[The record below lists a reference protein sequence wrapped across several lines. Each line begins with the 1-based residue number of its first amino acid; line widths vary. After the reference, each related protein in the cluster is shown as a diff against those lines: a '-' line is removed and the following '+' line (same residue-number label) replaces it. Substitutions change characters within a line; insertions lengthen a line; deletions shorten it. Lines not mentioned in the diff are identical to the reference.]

1 MNLKESFRYQN
12 FLDTMMRT
20 ASASIQQRDHC
31 LKVTKTHLRNKA
43 NSDATDIVE
52 NVEDEAFFPNDV
64 VIAFMSWLV
73 EEREKLTLAIGIAK
87 SSIGFDIDSAI
98 ETNKFRQTVNSSI
111 KGMLRFTPTKR
122 IEQGRDYK
130 FNVEGN
136 QTPYIY
142 EIEVVS
148 EEAYDKVKSK
158 TLMREMISKA
168 DEVSAAI
175 DAAMINTKVRYDPLF
190 DVNETFDDVMAD
202 FSVKVLNL
210 NIEE

>member
-12 FLDTMMRT
+12 FLDMMMRA

-43 NSDATDIVE
+43 NPDASDVTETVE
-52 NVEDEAFFPNDV
+52 GEVFFANDDV
-64 VIAFMSWLV
+64 VAFMAWLV
-73 EEREKLTLAIGIAK
+73 QEREKLTTAIGAAK
-87 SSIGFDIDSAI
+87 ASIGFDIDAAI
-98 ETNKFRQTVNSSI
+98 ETNKFRQTVNGSI
-111 KGMLRFTPTKR
+111 KNMLRYTPTKR
-122 IEQGRDYK
+122 VEQGRDYK

-148 EEAYDKVKSK
+148 EEAYDKTGAK

-175 DAAMINTKVRYDPLF
+175 DAAMINTKVEYEPVF
-190 DVNETFDDVMAD
+190 DVNETFDDVMTD
-202 FSVKVLNL
+202 FLKEVLKV
-210 NIEE
+210 ED

>member
-12 FLDTMMRT
+12 FLDMMMRA

-31 LKVTKTHLRNKA
+31 LKVTKTHLRSKA
-43 NSDATDIVE
+43 NPDASDVTETVE
-52 NVEDEAFFPNDV
+52 GEVFFANDDV
-64 VIAFMSWLV
+64 VAFMAWLV
-73 EEREKLTLAIGIAK
+73 KEREKLTTAIGAAK
-87 SSIGFDIDSAI
+87 ASIGFDIDAAI
-98 ETNKFRQTVNSSI
+98 ETNKVRQTVNGSI
-111 KGMLRFTPTKR
+111 KNMLRYTPTKR
-122 IEQGRDYK
+122 VEQGRDYK

-148 EEAYDKVKSK
+148 EEAYDKTGAK

-175 DAAMINTKVRYDPLF
+175 DAAMINTKVDYEPVF
-190 DVNETFDDVMAD
+190 DVNETFDDVMTD
-202 FSVKVLNL
+202 FLEKVLKV
-210 NIEE
+210 ED

>member
-12 FLDTMMRT
+12 FLDMMMRD

-31 LKVTKTHLRNKA
+31 LKVTKTHLRSKA
-43 NSDATDIVE
+43 NPDASDVTETVE
-52 NVEDEAFFPNDV
+52 GEVFFANDDV
-64 VIAFMSWLV
+64 VAFMAWLV
-73 EEREKLTLAIGIAK
+73 KEREKLTTAIGSAK
-87 SSIGFDIDSAI
+87 ASIGFDIDAAI
-98 ETNKFRQTVNSSI
+98 ETNKFRQTVNHSI
-111 KGMLRFTPTKR
+111 KSMLRYAPTKR
-122 IEQGRDYK
+122 VEQGRDYK

-148 EEAYDKVKSK
+148 EEAYDKTGAK

-175 DAAMINTKVRYDPLF
+175 DAAMINTKVAYEPVF
-190 DVNETFDDVMAD
+190 DVNETFDDVMTD
-202 FSVKVLNL
+202 FIAKVLKV
-210 NIEE
+210 ED

>member
-12 FLDTMMRT
+12 FLDMMMRA

-31 LKVTKTHLRNKA
+31 LKVTKTHLRSKA
-43 NSDATDIVE
+43 NPDASDVTETVE
-52 NVEDEAFFPNDV
+52 GEVFFANDDV
-64 VIAFMSWLV
+64 VAFMAWLV
-73 EEREKLTLAIGIAK
+73 KEREKLTAAIGAAK
-87 SSIGFDIDSAI
+87 ASIGFDIDAAI
-98 ETNKFRQTVNSSI
+98 ETNKFRQTVNGSI
-111 KGMLRFTPTKR
+111 KNMLRYTPTKR
-122 IEQGRDYK
+122 VEQGRDYK

-148 EEAYDKVKSK
+148 EEAYDKTGAK

-175 DAAMINTKVRYDPLF
+175 DAAMINTKVDYEPVF
-190 DVNETFDDVMAD
+190 DVNETFDDVMTD
-202 FSVKVLNL
+202 FLAKVLKV
-210 NIEE
+210 ED

>member
-12 FLDTMMRT
+12 FLDMMMRA

-31 LKVTKTHLRNKA
+31 LKVTKTHLRSKA
-43 NSDATDIVE
+43 NPDASDVTETVE
-52 NVEDEAFFPNDV
+52 GEVFFANDDV
-64 VIAFMSWLV
+64 VAFMAWLV
-73 EEREKLTLAIGIAK
+73 KEREKLTTAIGAAK
-87 SSIGFDIDSAI
+87 DSIGFDIDAAI
-98 ETNKFRQTVNSSI
+98 ETNKFRQTVNGSI
-111 KGMLRFTPTKR
+111 KNMLRYTPTKR
-122 IEQGRDYK
+122 VEQGRDYK

-148 EEAYDKVKSK
+148 EEAYDKTGAK

-175 DAAMINTKVRYDPLF
+175 DAAMINTKVDYEPVF
-190 DVNETFDDVMAD
+190 DVNETFEDVMTD
-202 FSVKVLNL
+202 FLAKVLKV
-210 NIEE
+210 ED

>member
-12 FLDTMMRT
+12 FLDMMMRA

-31 LKVTKTHLRNKA
+31 LKVTKTHLRSKA
-43 NSDATDIVE
+43 NPDASDVTETVE
-52 NVEDEAFFPNDV
+52 GEVFFANDDV
-64 VIAFMSWLV
+64 VAFMAWLV
-73 EEREKLTLAIGIAK
+73 KEREKLTTAIGAAK
-87 SSIGFDIDSAI
+87 ASIGFDIDAAI
-98 ETNKFRQTVNSSI
+98 ETNKFRQTVNGSI
-111 KGMLRFTPTKR
+111 KNMLRYTPTKR
-122 IEQGRDYK
+122 VEQGRDYK

-148 EEAYDKVKSK
+148 EEAYDKTGAK

-175 DAAMINTKVRYDPLF
+175 DAAMINTKVDYEPVF
-190 DVNETFDDVMAD
+190 DVNETFDDVMTD
-202 FSVKVLNL
+202 FLAKVLKV
-210 NIEE
+210 EG

>member
-12 FLDTMMRT
+12 FLDMMMRA

-31 LKVTKTHLRNKA
+31 LKVTKTHLRSKA
-43 NSDATDIVE
+43 NPDASDVTETVE
-52 NVEDEAFFPNDV
+52 GEVFFANDDV
-64 VIAFMSWLV
+64 VAFMAWLV
-73 EEREKLTLAIGIAK
+73 QEREKLTTAIGAAK
-87 SSIGFDIDSAI
+87 ASIGFDIDAAI
-98 ETNKFRQTVNSSI
+98 ETNKFRQTVNGSI
-111 KGMLRFTPTKR
+111 KNMLRYTPTKR
-122 IEQGRDYK
+122 VEQGRDYK

-148 EEAYDKVKSK
+148 EEAYDKTGAK

-175 DAAMINTKVRYDPLF
+175 DAAMINTKVDYEPVF
-190 DVNETFDDVMAD
+190 DVNETFDDVMTD
-202 FSVKVLNL
+202 FLAKVLKV
-210 NIEE
+210 ED

>member
-12 FLDTMMRT
+12 FLDMMMRA

-43 NSDATDIVE
+43 NPDASDVTETVE
-52 NVEDEAFFPNDV
+52 GEVFFANDDV
-64 VIAFMSWLV
+64 VAFMAWLV
-73 EEREKLTLAIGIAK
+73 QEREKLTTAIGAAK
-87 SSIGFDIDSAI
+87 ASIGFDIDAAI
-98 ETNKFRQTVNSSI
+98 ETNKFRQTVNGSI
-111 KGMLRFTPTKR
+111 KNMLRYTPTKR
-122 IEQGRDYK
+122 VEQGRDYK

-148 EEAYDKVKSK
+148 EEAYDKTGAK

-175 DAAMINTKVRYDPLF
+175 DAAMINTKVEYEPVF
-190 DVNETFDDVMAD
+190 DVNETFDDVMTD
-202 FSVKVLNL
+202 FLEKVLKV
-210 NIEE
+210 ED

>member
-12 FLDTMMRT
+12 FLDMMMRA

-31 LKVTKTHLRNKA
+31 LKVTKTHLRSKA
-43 NSDATDIVE
+43 NPDASDVTETVE
-52 NVEDEAFFPNDV
+52 GEVFFANDDV
-64 VIAFMSWLV
+64 VAFMAWLV
-73 EEREKLTLAIGIAK
+73 KEREKLTTAIGAAK
-87 SSIGFDIDSAI
+87 AAIGFDIDAAI
-98 ETNKFRQTVNSSI
+98 ETNKFRQTVNGSI
-111 KGMLRFTPTKR
+111 KNMLRYTPTKR
-122 IEQGRDYK
+122 VEQGRDYK

-148 EEAYDKVKSK
+148 EEAYDKTGAK

-175 DAAMINTKVRYDPLF
+175 DAAMINTKVDYEPVF
-190 DVNETFDDVMAD
+190 DVNETFDDVMTD
-202 FSVKVLNL
+202 FLAKVLKV
-210 NIEE
+210 ED

>member
-12 FLDTMMRT
+12 FLDMMMRA

-31 LKVTKTHLRNKA
+31 LKVTKTHLRSKA
-43 NSDATDIVE
+43 NPDASDVTETVE
-52 NVEDEAFFPNDV
+52 GEVFFANDDV
-64 VIAFMSWLV
+64 VAFMAWLV
-73 EEREKLTLAIGIAK
+73 KEREKLTTAVGAAK
-87 SSIGFDIDSAI
+87 ASIGFDIDAAI
-98 ETNKFRQTVNSSI
+98 ETNKFRQTVNGSI
-111 KGMLRFTPTKR
+111 KNMLRYTPTKR
-122 IEQGRDYK
+122 VEQGRDYK

-148 EEAYDKVKSK
+148 EEAYDKTGAK

-175 DAAMINTKVRYDPLF
+175 DAAMINTKVDYEPVF
-190 DVNETFDDVMAD
+190 DVNETFDDVMTD
-202 FSVKVLNL
+202 FLAKVLKV
-210 NIEE
+210 ED

>member
-12 FLDTMMRT
+12 FLDMMMRA

-31 LKVTKTHLRNKA
+31 LKVTKTHLRSKA
-43 NSDATDIVE
+43 NPDASDVTETVE
-52 NVEDEAFFPNDV
+52 GEVFFANDDV
-64 VIAFMSWLV
+64 VAFMAWLV
-73 EEREKLTLAIGIAK
+73 KEREKLTTAIGAAK
-87 SSIGFDIDSAI
+87 ASIGFDIDAAI

-111 KGMLRFTPTKR
+111 KSMLRYTPTKR
-122 IEQGRDYK
+122 VEQGRDYK

-148 EEAYDKVKSK
+148 EETYDKTGAK

-175 DAAMINTKVRYDPLF
+175 DAAMINTKVDYEPVF
-190 DVNETFDDVMAD
+190 DVNETFDDVMTD
-202 FSVKVLNL
+202 FLAKVLKV
-210 NIEE
+210 ED

>member
-12 FLDTMMRT
+12 FLDMMMRA

-43 NSDATDIVE
+43 NPDASDVIETVE
-52 NVEDEAFFPNDV
+52 GEVFFANDDV
-64 VIAFMSWLV
+64 VAFMTWLV
-73 EEREKLTLAIGIAK
+73 KERDKLTTAIGAAK
-87 SSIGFDIDSAI
+87 ASIGFDIDAAI

-111 KGMLRFTPTKR
+111 KSMLRYTPTKR
-122 IEQGRDYK
+122 VEQGRDYK

-148 EEAYDKVKSK
+148 EEAYDKTGAK

-175 DAAMINTKVRYDPLF
+175 DAAMINTKVDYEPVF
-190 DVNETFDDVMAD
+190 DVNETFDDVMTD
-202 FSVKVLNL
+202 FIAKVLKV
-210 NIEE
+210 ED

>member
-12 FLDTMMRT
+12 FLDMMMRA

-31 LKVTKTHLRNKA
+31 LKVTKTHLRSKA
-43 NSDATDIVE
+43 NPDASDVTETVE
-52 NVEDEAFFPNDV
+52 GEVFFANDDV
-64 VIAFMSWLV
+64 VAFMAWLV
-73 EEREKLTLAIGIAK
+73 KEREKLTTAIGAAK
-87 SSIGFDIDSAI
+87 GSIGFDIDAAI
-98 ETNKFRQTVNSSI
+98 ETNKFRQTVNGSI
-111 KGMLRFTPTKR
+111 KNMLRYTPTKR
-122 IEQGRDYK
+122 VEQGRDYK

-148 EEAYDKVKSK
+148 EEAYDKTGAK

-175 DAAMINTKVRYDPLF
+175 DAAMINTKVDYEPVF
-190 DVNETFDDVMAD
+190 DVNETFDDVMTD
-202 FSVKVLNL
+202 FLAKVLKV
-210 NIEE
+210 ED

>member
-12 FLDTMMRT
+12 FLDMMMRA

-31 LKVTKTHLRNKA
+31 LKVTKTHLRSKA
-43 NSDATDIVE
+43 NPDASDVTETVE
-52 NVEDEAFFPNDV
+52 GEVFFANDNVV
-64 VIAFMSWLV
+64 AFMAWLV
-73 EEREKLTLAIGIAK
+73 KEREKLTTAIGAAK
-87 SSIGFDIDSAI
+87 ASIGFDIDAAI
-98 ETNKFRQTVNSSI
+98 ETNKFRQTVNGSI
-111 KGMLRFTPTKR
+111 KNMLRYTPTKR
-122 IEQGRDYK
+122 VEQGRDYK

-148 EEAYDKVKSK
+148 EEAYDKTGAK

-175 DAAMINTKVRYDPLF
+175 DAAMINTKVDYEPVF
-190 DVNETFDDVMAD
+190 DVNETFDDVMTD
-202 FSVKVLNL
+202 FLAKVLKV
-210 NIEE
+210 EG

>member
-12 FLDTMMRT
+12 FLDMMMRA

-43 NSDATDIVE
+43 NPDASDVTETVE
-52 NVEDEAFFPNDV
+52 GEVFFANDDV
-64 VIAFMSWLV
+64 VAFMAWLV
-73 EEREKLTLAIGIAK
+73 REREKLTTAIGAAK
-87 SSIGFDIDSAI
+87 DSIGFDIDAAI
-98 ETNKFRQTVNSSI
+98 ETNKFRQTVNGSI
-111 KGMLRFTPTKR
+111 KNMLRYTPTKR
-122 IEQGRDYK
+122 VEQGRDYK

-148 EEAYDKVKSK
+148 EEAYDKTGAK

-175 DAAMINTKVRYDPLF
+175 DAAMINTKVDYEPVF
-190 DVNETFDDVMAD
+190 DVNETFDDVMTD
-202 FSVKVLNL
+202 FLEKVLKV
-210 NIEE
+210 ED

>member
-12 FLDTMMRT
+12 FLDMMMRA

-31 LKVTKTHLRNKA
+31 LKVTKTHLRSKA
-43 NSDATDIVE
+43 NPDASDVTETVE
-52 NVEDEAFFPNDV
+52 GEVFFANDDV
-64 VIAFMSWLV
+64 VAFMAWLV
-73 EEREKLTLAIGIAK
+73 KEREKLTTAIGAAK
-87 SSIGFDIDSAI
+87 ASIGFDIDAAI
-98 ETNKFRQTVNSSI
+98 ETNKFRQTVNGSI
-111 KGMLRFTPTKR
+111 KNMLRYTPTKR
-122 IEQGRDYK
+122 VEQGRDYK

-148 EEAYDKVKSK
+148 EEAYDKTGAK

-175 DAAMINTKVRYDPLF
+175 DAAMINTRVDYEPVF
-190 DVNETFDDVMAD
+190 DVNETFDDVMTD
-202 FSVKVLNL
+202 FLAKVLKV
-210 NIEE
+210 ED

>member
-12 FLDTMMRT
+12 FLDMMMRA

-31 LKVTKTHLRNKA
+31 LKVTKTHLRSKA
-43 NSDATDIVE
+43 NPDASDVTETVDGEV
-52 NVEDEAFFPNDV
+52 FFANDDV
-64 VIAFMSWLV
+64 VAFMAWLV
-73 EEREKLTLAIGIAK
+73 KEREKLTTAIGAAK
-87 SSIGFDIDSAI
+87 ASIGFDIDAAI
-98 ETNKFRQTVNSSI
+98 ETNKFRQTVNGSI
-111 KGMLRFTPTKR
+111 KNMLRYTPTKR
-122 IEQGRDYK
+122 VEQGRDYK

-148 EEAYDKVKSK
+148 EEAYDKTGAK

-175 DAAMINTKVRYDPLF
+175 DAAMINTKVDYEPVF
-190 DVNETFDDVMAD
+190 DVNETFDDVMTD
-202 FSVKVLNL
+202 FLAKVLKV
-210 NIEE
+210 ED

>member
-12 FLDTMMRT
+12 FLDMMMRA

-31 LKVTKTHLRNKA
+31 LKVTKTHLRSKA
-43 NSDATDIVE
+43 NPDASDVTETVDGEV
-52 NVEDEAFFPNDV
+52 FFANDDV
-64 VIAFMSWLV
+64 VAFMAWLV
-73 EEREKLTLAIGIAK
+73 KEREKLTTAIGAAK
-87 SSIGFDIDSAI
+87 DSIGFDIDAAI
-98 ETNKFRQTVNSSI
+98 ETNKFRQTVNGSI
-111 KGMLRFTPTKR
+111 KNMLRYTPTKR
-122 IEQGRDYK
+122 VEQGRDYK

-148 EEAYDKVKSK
+148 EEAYDKTGAK

-175 DAAMINTKVRYDPLF
+175 DAAMINTKVDYEPVF
-190 DVNETFDDVMAD
+190 DVNETFDDVMTD
-202 FSVKVLNL
+202 FLAKVLKV
-210 NIEE
+210 ED

>member
-12 FLDTMMRT
+12 FLDMMMRA

-31 LKVTKTHLRNKA
+31 LKVTKTHLRSKA
-43 NSDATDIVE
+43 NPDASDVTETVE
-52 NVEDEAFFPNDV
+52 GEVFFANDD
-64 VIAFMSWLV
+64 VIAFMAWLV
-73 EEREKLTLAIGIAK
+73 KEREKLTTAIGAAK
-87 SSIGFDIDSAI
+87 ASIGFDIDAAI
-98 ETNKFRQTVNSSI
+98 ETNKFRQTVNGSI
-111 KGMLRFTPTKR
+111 KNMLRYTPTKR
-122 IEQGRDYK
+122 VEQGRDYK

-148 EEAYDKVKSK
+148 EEAYDKTGAK

-175 DAAMINTKVRYDPLF
+175 DAAMINTKVDYEPVF
-190 DVNETFDDVMAD
+190 DVNETFDDVMTD
-202 FSVKVLNL
+202 FLAKVLKV
-210 NIEE
+210 ED

>member
-12 FLDTMMRT
+12 FLDMMMRA

-43 NSDATDIVE
+43 NPDASDVTETVE
-52 NVEDEAFFPNDV
+52 GEVFFANDDV
-64 VIAFMSWLV
+64 VAFMAWLV
-73 EEREKLTLAIGIAK
+73 KEREKLTTAIGAAK
-87 SSIGFDIDSAI
+87 ASIGFDIDAAI

-111 KGMLRFTPTKR
+111 KSMLRYTPTKR
-122 IEQGRDYK
+122 VEQGRDYK

-148 EEAYDKVKSK
+148 EEAYDKTGAK

-175 DAAMINTKVRYDPLF
+175 DAAMINTKVDYEPVF
-190 DVNETFDDVMAD
+190 DVNETFDDVMTD
-202 FSVKVLNL
+202 FLAKVLKV
-210 NIEE
+210 ED

>member
-12 FLDTMMRT
+12 FLDMMMRA

-31 LKVTKTHLRNKA
+31 LKVTKTHLRSKA
-43 NSDATDIVE
+43 NPDASDVTETVE
-52 NVEDEAFFPNDV
+52 GEVFFANDDV
-64 VIAFMSWLV
+64 VAFMAWLV
-73 EEREKLTLAIGIAK
+73 KEREKLTTAIGAAK
-87 SSIGFDIDSAI
+87 ASIGFDIDAAI
-98 ETNKFRQTVNSSI
+98 ETNKFRQTVNGSI
-111 KGMLRFTPTKR
+111 KNMLRYTPTKR
-122 IEQGRDYK
+122 VEQGRDYK

-148 EEAYDKVKSK
+148 EEAYDKTGAK

-175 DAAMINTKVRYDPLF
+175 DAAMINTKVDYEPVF
-190 DVNETFDDVMAD
+190 DVNETFDDVMTD
-202 FSVKVLNL
+202 FLSKVLKV
-210 NIEE
+210 ED

>member
-12 FLDTMMRT
+12 FLDMMMRA

-31 LKVTKTHLRNKA
+31 LKVTKTHLRSKA
-43 NSDATDIVE
+43 NPDASDVTETVE
-52 NVEDEAFFPNDV
+52 GEVFFANDDV
-64 VIAFMSWLV
+64 VAFMAWLV
-73 EEREKLTLAIGIAK
+73 NEREKLTTAIGAAK
-87 SSIGFDIDSAI
+87 ASIGFDIDAAI
-98 ETNKFRQTVNSSI
+98 ETNKFRQTVNGSI
-111 KGMLRFTPTKR
+111 KNMLRYTPTKR
-122 IEQGRDYK
+122 VEQGRDYK

-148 EEAYDKVKSK
+148 EEAYDKTGAK

-175 DAAMINTKVRYDPLF
+175 DAAMINTKVDYEPVF
-190 DVNETFDDVMAD
+190 DVNETFDDVMTD
-202 FSVKVLNL
+202 FLAKVLKV
-210 NIEE
+210 ED

>member
-12 FLDTMMRT
+12 FLDMMMRA

-31 LKVTKTHLRNKA
+31 LKVTKTHLRSKA
-43 NSDATDIVE
+43 NPDASDFTETVE
-52 NVEDEAFFPNDV
+52 GEVFFANDDV
-64 VIAFMSWLV
+64 VAFMAWLV
-73 EEREKLTLAIGIAK
+73 KEREKLTTAIGAAK
-87 SSIGFDIDSAI
+87 ASIGFDIDAAI
-98 ETNKFRQTVNSSI
+98 ETNKFRQTVNGSI
-111 KGMLRFTPTKR
+111 KNMLRYTPTKR
-122 IEQGRDYK
+122 VEQGRDYK

-148 EEAYDKVKSK
+148 EEAYDKTGAK

-175 DAAMINTKVRYDPLF
+175 DAAMINTKVDYEPVF
-190 DVNETFDDVMAD
+190 DVNETFDDVMTD
-202 FSVKVLNL
+202 FLAKVLKV
-210 NIEE
+210 ED

>member
-12 FLDTMMRT
+12 FLDMMMRA

-31 LKVTKTHLRNKA
+31 LKVTKTHLRSKA
-43 NSDATDIVE
+43 NPDASDVTETVE
-52 NVEDEAFFPNDV
+52 GEAFFANDDV
-64 VIAFMSWLV
+64 VAFMAWLV
-73 EEREKLTLAIGIAK
+73 KEREKLTTAIGAAK
-87 SSIGFDIDSAI
+87 ASIGFDIDAAI
-98 ETNKFRQTVNSSI
+98 ETNKFRQTVNGSI
-111 KGMLRFTPTKR
+111 KNMLRYTPTKR
-122 IEQGRDYK
+122 VEQGRDYK

-148 EEAYDKVKSK
+148 EEAYDKTGAK

-175 DAAMINTKVRYDPLF
+175 DAAMINTKVDYEPVF
-190 DVNETFDDVMAD
+190 DVNETFDDVMTD
-202 FSVKVLNL
+202 FLAKVLKV
-210 NIEE
+210 ED